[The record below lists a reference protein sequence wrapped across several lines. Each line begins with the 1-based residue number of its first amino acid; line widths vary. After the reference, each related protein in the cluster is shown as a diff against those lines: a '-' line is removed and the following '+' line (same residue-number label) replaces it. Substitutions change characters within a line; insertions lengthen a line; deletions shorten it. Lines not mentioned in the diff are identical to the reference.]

1 MSTLA
6 ITQVYLEATQKKALQ
21 VRAKERGTK
30 VSEEIRNA
38 ISAYLEGISLEELQ
52 ILDAASKHASTE
64 LDAMGRTLKATN
76 AKLDRLFADVEKFR
90 NTKHP

>member
-1 MSTLA
+1 MSTLS
-6 ITQVYLEATQKKALQ
+6 ITQVYLESSQKKALQ

-38 ISAYLEGISLEELQ
+38 VSAYLEGISVEELQ
-52 ILDAASKHASTE
+52 LLDAASKHAGHE

-76 AKLDRLFADVEKFR
+76 AKLDRLFAEVEKSR
-90 NTKHP
+90 RAKQA

>member
-52 ILDAASKHASTE
+52 ILDAASKYASSE

-76 AKLDRLFADVEKFR
+76 AKLDRLFADVEKLR

>member
-30 VSEEIRNA
+30 VSEEIRYA
-38 ISAYLEGISLEELQ
+38 ISAYLEGISVEELQ
-52 ILDAASKHASTE
+52 ILDAASKHASIE

-76 AKLDRLFADVEKFR
+76 AKLDRLFGDVEKFR
-90 NTKHP
+90 NAKQP

>member
-1 MSTLA
+1 MSTLS
-6 ITQVYLEATQKKALQ
+6 ITQVYLESSQKKALQ

-38 ISAYLEGISLEELQ
+38 ISAYLEGISVEELQ
-52 ILDAASKHASTE
+52 LLDAASKHAGRE

-76 AKLDRLFADVEKFR
+76 AKLDRLFAEVEKSR
-90 NTKHP
+90 RANQP

>member
-1 MSTLA
+1 MSTLE

-38 ISAYLEGISLEELQ
+38 IGAYLEGISVEELQ

-64 LDAMGRTLKATN
+64 LDAMVRALKATN
-76 AKLDRLFADVEKFR
+76 AKLDRLFTDVEKFR
-90 NTKHP
+90 NAKQP

>member
-1 MSTLA
+1 MSTLS
-6 ITQVYLEATQKKALQ
+6 ITQVYLEANQKKALQ

-38 ISAYLEGISLEELQ
+38 IDAYLEGISIEELRL
-52 ILDAASKHASTE
+52 LDSASKHAGAE
-64 LDAMGRTLKATN
+64 IEAMGRMLKATN

-90 NTKHP
+90 GENRQ